1 MPKGAASPNP
11 LLMRQR
17 AITAIFF
24 AAVMIG
30 GVYGGKHSFF
40 ALFLLVAIGSLWEL
54 TGMLFSRDEPYYS
67 LRRITGIVLGTLP
80 FVLYGAAVFL
90 HWQAA
95 ILPDNYPFPSPG
107 GSISITEAPYWLI
120 TFVIAIVEVLLLFSL
135 FTLELFLGSERP
147 FPNIGNY
154 LLGVLYIGI
163 PLVLLIETAFW
174 TGEYG
179 PHRVFGLMWLV
190 WTNDTAAYVV
200 GSKLGRTLLYPRISP
215 KKTWEGTIGG
225 AAFTLLMAW
234 GLSFLIQEYTLAQWL
249 AVAAV
254 AAVFGT
260 IGDLVESML
269 KRSVAVKDSGDIFPG
284 HGGFLDRFD
293 AFLFVQPFAWA
304 VLMALEW

>member
-1 MPKGAASPNP
+1 
-11 LLMRQR
+11 MRQR
-17 AITAIFF
+17 AITAFFF
-24 AAVMIG
+24 AIAMIG

-54 TGMLFSRDEPYYS
+54 AGMLFSPDEPYYP
-67 LRRITGIVLGTLP
+67 LRRITGIVLGALP
-80 FVLYGAAVFL
+80 FVLYGTAVFSN
-90 HWQAA
+90 WQTA

-107 GSISITEAPYWLI
+107 GGISITEAPYWLI
-120 TFVIAIVEVLLLFSL
+120 TFVITIVEVLLLFSL
-135 FTLELFLGSERP
+135 FSLELFLGSERP

-190 WTNDTAAYVV
+190 WTNDTAAYLI
-200 GSKLGRTLLYPRISP
+200 GSKLGRTPLYPRISP
-215 KKTWEGTIGG
+215 KKTWEGTVGG
-225 AAFTLLMAW
+225 ALCSLLMAW
-234 GLSFLIQEYTLAQWL
+234 GLSLLIQEYTLAQWL
-249 AVAAV
+249 AVATV
-254 AAVFGT
+254 VAVFGT

-269 KRSVAVKDSGDIFPG
+269 KRSVAVKDSGNLFPG

-293 AFLFVQPFAWA
+293 AFLFVQPFVWV
-304 VLMALEW
+304 VLMVLEYTGR